1 MGLPSPMSN
10 QVGPRIPVPVT
21 LLWHPECQTC
31 QDLLAELEPLRS
43 APEVRIRMIDIS
55 AQTTPAFAQPLI
67 VPATYVGQQLWRYG
81 KFPLQAL
88 RRRLR
93 RELPS

>member
-1 MGLPSPMSN
+1 MSN

-21 LLWHPECQTC
+21 LLWHPECPTC
-31 QDLLAELEPLRS
+31 QDLLVELEPLRS
-43 APEVRIRMIDIS
+43 APEVRIEVIDIT
-55 AQTTPAFAQPLI
+55 AQATPAFAQPLI
-67 VPATYVGQQLWRYG
+67 VPATYVGKQLWRYG

-93 RELPS
+93 RELHGSSDD